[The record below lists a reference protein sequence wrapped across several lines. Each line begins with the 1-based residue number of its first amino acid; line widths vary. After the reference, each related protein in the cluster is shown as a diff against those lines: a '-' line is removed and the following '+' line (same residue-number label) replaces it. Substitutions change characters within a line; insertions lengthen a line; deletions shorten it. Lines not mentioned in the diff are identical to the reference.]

1 MKWLKEESSHSIDKA
16 NVLET
21 SAYGEIVIEM
31 SKDYP
36 EVRLEHLYV
45 DNAAIQL

>member
-1 MKWLKEESSHSIDKA
+1 
-16 NVLET
+16 
-21 SAYGEIVIEM
+21 M

-45 DNAAIQL
+45 DNAAIQLVINPQQFDIIVTENLLEIL